1 MRLISSLGL
10 NAFDTKFQIVAFQIF
25 DRVSPKGLATSAM
38 GRQLGAGGAPH
49 QHVGHEFHATRKGQ
63 TLTPKPLPLSP
74 RE

>member
-1 MRLISSLGL
+1 MRLIGSQGL
-10 NAFDTKFQIVAFQIF
+10 NAFDTEFKIVAFQIF
-25 DRVSPKGLATSAM
+25 DRRSPKIMAAGAM

-49 QHVGHEFHATRKGQ
+49 QHVGREFHATRKGQ